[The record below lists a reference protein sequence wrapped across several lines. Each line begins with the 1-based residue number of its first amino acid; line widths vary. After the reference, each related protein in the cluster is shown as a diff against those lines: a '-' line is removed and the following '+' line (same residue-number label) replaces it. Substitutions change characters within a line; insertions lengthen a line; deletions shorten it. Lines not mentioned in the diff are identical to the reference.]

1 MMITGRGRH
10 GTVVPEGAAGG
21 AVCAA
26 ALAPSAVTSA
36 AAASEAASGLTSVS
50 YRETGGPSWIR
61 TMDLMLIKHAL

>member
-1 MMITGRGRH
+1 MITGRGRQ
-10 GTVVPEGAAGG
+10 GTVVAEGAGG

-26 ALAPSAVTSA
+26 ALTPSAVTSA